1 MFALVD
7 VNSFYTSCE
16 TVWRPDLS
24 GKPVVVLSNNDG
36 CIVSRS
42 AEAKALALV
51 WRSLISNKRS
61 VAAAWRGGIQ
71 QQLRLIWR
79 YEPAG
84 NDDAGGNLPAGRSVQ
99 Y

>member
-36 CIVSRS
+36 CIVS
-42 AEAKALALV
+42 AQPKPKLWALV
-51 WRSLISNKRS
+51 WRSLISNKKICCS
-61 VAAAWRGGIQ
+61 GMAWRYSAAITPYMA
-71 QQLRLIWR
+71 I
-79 YEPAG
+79 
-84 NDDAGGNLPAGRSVQ
+84 
-99 Y
+99 

>member
-42 AEAKALALV
+42 AEAKATGIGMAEPYFKQKICC
-51 WRSLISNKRS
+51 SGM
-61 VAAAWRGGIQ
+61 AWRYSAAITPYMA
-71 QQLRLIWR
+71 I
-79 YEPAG
+79 
-84 NDDAGGNLPAGRSVQ
+84 
-99 Y
+99 